1 MFTALPFSEDI
12 RQFGFASFDANKKWI
27 PSGQWENLHC
37 FPFLASFTLF
47 VGMIWKT
54 FNPFALEEQQD
65 AVDSLITSMDLTNAQ
80 RYDNYL

>member
-1 MFTALPFSEDI
+1 MDTIRSVRKLTLFPFS
-12 RQFGFASFDANKKWI
+12 
-27 PSGQWENLHC
+27 C
-37 FPFLASFTLF
+37 FLYFINF